1 MSLVNAEPPP
11 PGFRPPLQ
19 ARSRKALQKVL
30 TAAEDVLAADGFDD
44 FTMTAVAAR
53 AGVSVGAI
61 YRRFDGKEQLLT
73 AVKDRLLSQLE
84 EDLAERLRTA
94 DPSLDG
100 MVGAFATVIAGAF
113 AASGQVWPDLLR
125 SRGGPEMGQR
135 GLRALAEVRRLFQ
148 EATAPYRHE
157 VRRSDAAAAL
167 AAAERTIT
175 GALIHRAAAI
185 ASSPD
190 KTAMDT
196 YARQL
201 TDMAMAYL
209 LTPDRAAR

>member
-1 MSLVNAEPPP
+1 MSLVKAEPA
-11 PGFRPPLQ
+11 PGFRPPQ
-19 ARSRKALQKVL
+19 QERSRKALQKVL
-30 TAAEDVLAADGFDD
+30 TAAQDVLAADGFDD

-73 AVKDRLLSQLE
+73 AVKDRLLTQLE

-94 DPSLDG
+94 GPSLEAII
-100 MVGAFATVIAGAF
+100 GAFAAVIAGAF
-113 AASGQVWPDLLR
+113 AAGGQVWPDLLR
-125 SRGGPEMGQR
+125 SRGGPEMGER

-148 EATAPYRHE
+148 EGTAPYRHE
-157 VRRSDAAAAL
+157 VRRSDAAEAL
-167 AAAERTIT
+167 AAVQLTIT
-175 GALIHRAAAI
+175 GALIHRAQAI

-190 KTAMDT
+190 RTPMDA
-196 YARQL
+196 YARQI

-209 LTPDRAAR
+209 RTPDRPAS

>member
-1 MSLVNAEPPP
+1 MSLVKAEPA
-11 PGFRPPLQ
+11 PGFRPPQ
-19 ARSRKALQKVL
+19 QERSRKALQKVL
-30 TAAEDVLAADGFDD
+30 TAAQDVLAADGFDD

-73 AVKDRLLSQLE
+73 AVKDRLLTQLE

-94 DPSLDG
+94 GPSLEAII
-100 MVGAFATVIAGAF
+100 GAFAAVIAGAF
-113 AASGQVWPDLLR
+113 AAGGQVWPDLLR
-125 SRGGPEMGQR
+125 SRGGPEMGER

-148 EATAPYRHE
+148 EGTAPYRHE
-157 VRRSDAAAAL
+157 VRRSDAAEAL
-167 AAAERTIT
+167 AAVQLTIS
-175 GALIHRAAAI
+175 GALIHRAQAI

-190 KTAMDT
+190 RTPMDA
-196 YARQL
+196 YARQI

-209 LTPDRAAR
+209 RTPDRPAS

>member
-1 MSLVNAEPPP
+1 MSLVKAEPA
-11 PGFRPPLQ
+11 PGFRPPQ
-19 ARSRKALQKVL
+19 QERSRKALQKVL
-30 TAAEDVLAADGFDD
+30 TAAQDVLAADGFDD

-73 AVKDRLLSQLE
+73 AVKDRLLTQLE

-94 DPSLDG
+94 GPSLEAII
-100 MVGAFATVIAGAF
+100 GAFAAVIAGAF
-113 AASGQVWPDLLR
+113 AAGGQVWPDLLR
-125 SRGGPEMGQR
+125 SRGGPEMGER

-148 EATAPYRHE
+148 EGTAPYRHE
-157 VRRSDAAAAL
+157 VRRSDAAEAL
-167 AAAERTIT
+167 AAVQLTIT
-175 GALIHRAAAI
+175 GALIHRAQAI

-190 KTAMDT
+190 RTPMDA
-196 YARQL
+196 YARQI

-209 LTPDRAAR
+209 RAPDRPAS